1 MIKYVLF
8 ACLLLLPAC
17 AKLDS
22 FNKAHPNALYV
33 EDSLES
39 GAEEAGDLILHIPA
53 GTLEHILGQSQA
65 SHAVIAQ

>member
-1 MIKYVLF
+1 MIKSVLL

-17 AKLDS
+17 AKLDDY
-22 FNKAHPNALYV
+22 NKQHPNALYIEDAV
-33 EDSLES
+33 EQ

-65 SHAVIAQ
+65 SHAVVAK